1 MKEQDAEDGVRQ
13 RQIIGCGHC
22 RGGQLQEEEAVETT
36 LNNILGLLLN
46 LLPSLTYHA
55 LLDKMDIYF

>member
-13 RQIIGCGHC
+13 RQIIGCGHY
-22 RGGQLQEEEAVETT
+22 RGGQLQEEAVETT

-46 LLPSLTYHA
+46 RWPSLMYYA
-55 LLDKMDIYF
+55 ILDKMDIYF